1 MFNKRWNMNKSQAS
15 LGKKIYA
22 IVMSVMMV
30 LSLWPSGATLALADG
45 GSTISPGKYG
55 NITYSTNDT
64 KDAFSDAYYNKY
76 HDSIAS
82 KLLGDAG
89 NFHITGFSQVNINSH
104 VAGNVLTKKLTGDKN
119 FGLRDAYK
127 DNYGYTGLSYVQDFN
142 DYKNGRVSEQTDGLF
157 VVGSM
162 SKVTQANGSEIYI
175 NGVKFESPSL
185 LMQDEDSDNTPF
197 IDIDAA
203 KQKAVSVSNELA
215 QIADVG
221 CSKSTEGFK
230 TYINYEG
237 VEGVEGCA
245 FITMTAEELNKQNG
259 EFYISGMNIDEM
271 DDKSISSVVINVD
284 MQGEKELNLQNINV
298 VLANGQ
304 NAAAGEYD
312 STVGY
317 VMFNIMNSTADMT
330 INASRNVVLASILAP
345 NATINLKCTAAG
357 TYIADYVNV
366 EAESHARPF
375 RGTLKP
381 VETGVTVNK
390 RWLDAYG
397 NAESSDVVSTHGPV
411 RVQLYQ
417 KKNGGDFVA
426 YGDPV
431 ELSNSNNWSYT
442 WEGLTK
448 KDTDQ
453 NTYEYKVAEVSATD
467 DYTTGEPTQNN
478 TDGTSW
484 TITNRHVAVGKIS
497 VNKVWADDDNYDQI
511 RPDSVT
517 VKIVRSVE
525 GGQAEDYKTGIV
537 LNEENNWSYSEDY
550 LPLKDANGNVYTY
563 SVVEDKV
570 EGYETSI
577 PDVSP
582 TYDEDGNATW
592 TYTVTNTHKS
602 ISQKTSV
609 SVDKTWLT
617 AAGVTE
623 TGDHPAVKVQLYQS
637 KNGGDP
643 VAYGNEVEL
652 SSDNSWSYTWK
663 DLVSVDG
670 HGNKY
675 AYTVKEVGVT
685 PGYSSSVSND
695 GDSWHIT
702 NKRKATAQV
711 SIEKKWQGAAD
722 SDIPDEVTFSLYR
735 SVNGG
740 RDEFVQDVTVKKSE
754 DWKAAVSDLDAVNAN
769 GEAYNYKFAEKT
781 VEGFSSTITNPEPT
795 TDATT
800 GNVTW
805 SFTAINTKT
814 EESTYTNVQV
824 TKKWHNAA
832 GETSQPG
839 ASEVKV
845 QLYRSANGGTAQAY
859 GEVVTLSDANNWQA
873 SWNKLVK
880 YDATTKISYSYEV
893 KEAEVEGY
901 VATSS
906 VAFNEQTNT
915 YEVAITNTAKAT
927 VSVKVNKTWDDAQD
941 ADGLRPQ
948 TVKVD
953 VIQATADGS
962 ESKTVKTLELNE
974 GNSWSATV
982 AGLAKADANGN
993 DYVYTIKESE
1003 VAEGYTAT
1011 YFDPVKTTDSDGN
1024 SVWTFSLKNTHEQAK
1039 TSVAVTKNWDDTNN
1053 QDGIRAKSVTVN
1065 VVRTLDGADEKET
1078 VETVTLSADNG
1089 WTATVTGLAAN
1100 KDGKPYTYSVEEANT
1115 PEGYTADVK
1124 QVDGEKGTWTFTLTN
1139 KHEVA
1144 TTSIYV
1150 KKVWD
1155 DADNADQIR
1164 PTEVKIQLC
1173 VKNSDGSLT
1182 AVEGYDTLTLN
1193 AANNWGADGTYGW
1206 GNLPVYNAGEKINY
1220 TVAELDVE
1228 DGYTAQVSDGL
1239 STDDGKSYTFT
1250 VTNTHAVEEMDFSL
1264 TGYSVASITET
1275 LDADETC
1282 YVDPKIYKKLVGRQ
1296 LKAGEFKFQLVDENS
1311 GAVISQTTNDEAGM
1325 VDFDAAANVSPE
1337 GMEATCLKFTAPGTY
1352 TYVVREVSETK
1363 DATVNYSEEVVKFV
1377 VEVSRDASS
1386 GKLVTDGGHYYCYKN
1401 AAATMGDEVDVYD
1414 ADDHPTITNSVKGVI
1429 LGLTKVDEN
1438 GAALAGATYGL
1449 YTTGAD
1455 NAEVLVATATSD
1467 ANGQMTFGLVD
1478 DNVIAEDTEY
1488 WFREIAAPE
1497 GYQLSYEETEHF
1509 KVSHDKTGF
1518 YLVDLDGN
1526 KLGDTVAPGVAVP
1539 FTHSVVDTALSATF
1553 IKLDSNRDAVKG
1565 AKLAVYESGKTTA
1578 IDEWVSDGTGHKV
1591 SGLLANKTYVLR
1603 EVEAPSGY
1611 RKAVDVEFKLS
1622 AGGNITLVS
1631 GGKNTING
1639 ESAINAFTSGGSL
1652 SLIDYRIDEREETRE
1667 EKRTVYKKDG
1677 KEISREEYEEIVIK
1691 RKGSKNSAVPYTG
1704 DNTKQG
1710 TALLTCAGILLLA
1723 GCAFWMHSRRQN

>member
-1 MFNKRWNMNKSQAS
+1 MFNKRWNMNESQAS

-30 LSLWPSGATLALADG
+30 LSLWPSGATLALAEKDE
-45 GSTISPGKYG
+45 TAKPGTYG
-55 NITYSTNDT
+55 QGENAYTYALNST
-64 KDAFSDAYYNKY
+64 KDAFEGKEYDAYR
-76 HDSIAS
+76 DEVATQQ
-82 KLLGDAG
+82 LGTAG
-89 NFHITGFSQVNINSH
+89 SFHITAFNTLKSDVH
-104 VAGNVLTKKLTGDKN
+104 MYGNLLTSNLDGSSN
-119 FGLRDAYK
+119 FGLDERFDAI
-127 DNYGYTGLSYVQDFN
+127 YGYKGLSYIQN
-142 DYKNGRVSEQTDGLF
+142 YKKPSNNVDGHKDGRGVFVIGSANKVTVMDNGNHLGINGRQFNAPHTLIQD
-157 VVGSM
+157 
-162 SKVTQANGSEIYI
+162 KDTQE
-175 NGVKFESPSL
+175 
-185 LMQDEDSDNTPF
+185 TPF
-197 IDIDAA
+197 IDLARVKQETIA
-203 KQKAVSVSNELA
+203 KSNELA
-215 QIADVG
+215 KFSDVG
-221 CSKSTEGFK
+221 ASISFDGSKGT
-230 TYINYEG
+230 INYDAS
-237 VEGVEGCA
+237 EGCA
-245 FITMTAEELNKQNG
+245 YLTLNASKLNTINELYITGMPLN
-259 EFYISGMNIDEM
+259 ESA
-271 DDKSISSVVINVD
+271 SIVINVNMD
-284 MQGEKELNLQNINV
+284 VDALTLDKVIIKKPDETPV
-298 VLANGQ
+298 D
-304 NAAAGEYD
+304 AGESD
-312 STVGY
+312 ATVGY
-317 VMFNIMNSTADMT
+317 VLFNINNSTEKMT
-330 INASRNVVLASILAP
+330 ITTGASVLASILAP
-345 NATINLKCTAAG
+345 NSNIYLNGTSAG
-357 TYIADYVNV
+357 TYIGTNVTVNT
-366 EAESHARPF
+366 ESHARPF
-375 RGTLKP
+375 RATLKP
-381 VETGVTVNK
+381 VQTGVTVNK

-426 YGDPV
+426 YGHDV

-453 NTYEYKVAEVSATD
+453 NTYEYKVAEVPTTA
-467 DYTTGEPTQNN
+467 DYDTYYTQNN
-478 TDGTSW
+478 DDGTSW
-484 TITNRHVAVGKIS
+484 TITNMHKAVCKITI
-497 VNKVWADDDNYDQI
+497 NKVWDDEDDVDQVRPSEVKVSLLRQIDAGPWVTVDDD
-511 RPDSVT
+511 
-517 VKIVRSVE
+517 
-525 GGQAEDYKTGIV
+525 IV
-537 LNEENNWSYSEDY
+537 LNEKNNWSYTVDN
-550 LPLKDANGNVYTY
+550 LPAVDDSGNEYTY
-563 SVVEDKV
+563 GFAEAEV
-570 EGYETSI
+570 EGYDSNLENYRS
-577 PDVSP
+577 PDK
-582 TYDEDGNATW
+582 YGNV
-592 TYTVTNTHKS
+592 TYTFTLTNKRTP

-617 AAGVTE
+617 AADVAEG
-623 TGDHPAVKVQLYQS
+623 GDHPAVKVQLYQS

-652 SSDNSWSYTWK
+652 SADNNWAYAWK
-663 DLVSVDG
+663 GLVSVDG

-754 DWKAAVSDLDAVNAN
+754 DWKATVSDLDAVNAN
-769 GEAYNYKFAEKT
+769 GKPYNYKFAEKT

-805 SFTAINTKT
+805 SFTATNTKT
-814 EESTYTNVQV
+814 EKSTYTNVQV
-824 TKKWHNAA
+824 TKKWRNAA
-832 GETSQPG
+832 GETGQPG

-859 GEVVTLSDANNWQA
+859 GEAVTLSDANNWQGG
-873 SWNKLVK
+873 WNNLVK
-880 YDATTKISYSYEV
+880 YDAATKTSYSYEV
-893 KEAEVEGY
+893 EEAEVEGY

-927 VSVKVNKTWDDAQD
+927 VSVKVNKTWEDAQD

-953 VIQATADGS
+953 VIQTTADGS

-1024 SVWTFSLKNTHEQAK
+1024 SVWIFSLKNTHEQAK
-1039 TSVAVTKNWDDTNN
+1039 TSVAVTKNWDDANN

-1078 VETVTLSADNG
+1078 VETVTLSADND
-1089 WTATVTGLAAN
+1089 WTATVTDLAAN
-1100 KDGKPYTYSVEEANT
+1100 KDGKPYTYSVEEVNT

-1150 KKVWD
+1150 KKVWE

-1164 PTEVKIQLC
+1164 PTEVKVQLC

-1220 TVAELDVE
+1220 TVAELNVK

-1414 ADDHPTITNSVKGVI
+1414 ADDHPTITNSVKGVM

-1455 NAEVLVATATSD
+1455 NAEALVATATSD

-1578 IDEWVSDGTGHKV
+1578 IDEWVSDGAGHKV

-1652 SLIDYRIDEREETRE
+1652 SLIDYRVDEREETRV

-1691 RKGSKNSAVPYTG
+1691 RKASKNSAVPYTG

-1710 TALLTCAGILLLA
+1710 TALLACAGILLLA